1 MYPPAEM
8 GLPKNALLR
17 LLKALYGLKQA
28 SRLLHALIAQLLIE
42 YGFSRLRTHSCIFFM
57 RNDAIGRLIIIA
69 LYVDDLTIA
78 SKLQEDIDELH
89 RRLRKQL
96 QIMDGLEH
104 ILGDRITDRRQ
115 TGGRIRLDMDEY
127 ADDMLQE
134 LAEHIPTGK
143 GVRTST
149 RHIWVDARAMPSV
162 WRRRGGN
169 ARSSLSLS
177 QWKAIVFPE
186 RSTARHHSLDNN
198 VCKIYGQALITS
210 LGSSATCSEASTDSS
225 SCLPR
230 VPSPRWPWSPQSADH
245 IRWQQLGTWRQYA
258 RCISLQCDA
267 GVRLHAEA
275 NALLRGQLS
284 RAVVHSRAVCA
295 W

>member
-143 GVRTST
+143 GVRTSMRHSFELT
-149 RHIWVDARAMPSV
+149 RE
-162 WRRRGGN
+162 
-169 ARSSLSLS
+169 
-177 QWKAIVFPE
+177 Q
-186 RSTARHHSLDNN
+186 
-198 VCKIYGQALITS
+198 C
-210 LGSSATCSEASTDSS
+210 
-225 SCLPR
+225 
-230 VPSPRWPWSPQSADH
+230 PQSEEEEEEMQEVPY
-245 IRWQQLGTWRQYA
+245 RSVSEKLLYFQ
-258 RCISLQCDA
+258 
-267 GVRLHAEA
+267 
-275 NALLRGQLS
+275 NALRLDIT
-284 RAVVHSRAVCA
+284 HSTTMCA
-295 W
+295 RFMDKP